1 METII
6 SQIQAGIQDVFPEAG
21 DTTIHAAMTL
31 GEIPDWDS
39 MAAINLQAFLEQQ
52 FTISVPPDLLS
63 EETTIAELVEM
74 IQTPEKI
81 DMAV

>member
-1 METII
+1 MKEII
-6 SQIQAGIQDVFPEAG
+6 SQIQVGIQEVFPEAG
-21 DTTIHAAMTL
+21 DTNILPEMTL

-52 FTISVPPDLLS
+52 FTVSVPPDLLS